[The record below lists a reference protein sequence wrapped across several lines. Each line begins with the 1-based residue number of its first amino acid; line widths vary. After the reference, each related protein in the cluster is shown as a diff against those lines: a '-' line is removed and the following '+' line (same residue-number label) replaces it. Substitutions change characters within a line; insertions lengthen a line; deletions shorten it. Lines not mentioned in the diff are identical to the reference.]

1 MLTPPLNRALERP
14 GPLAESSAKLIPPG
28 AGQRPPAP
36 PVYRPMPGTTQAK
49 PSAVLIVGQR
59 PPAPPVYRPQAPS
72 VQGKVGSGSVP
83 AAKDWPASARFGVPP
98 AIHPAVIQRN
108 GDDDNDDDFTIPR
121 AYRRPDAPTLGDW
134 IRPVVHAHQREQTRI
149 ARLGRREDRREKR
162 RTFLSVIHQRYDFH
176 DLTPATPVLDSA
188 NLPRPTQPR
197 PTQPLPSAAIPAAVP
212 VTAIAALPAPP
223 APLPVPPAA
232 LPAALPAPPA
242 GTPYQRLSNICNE
255 HFLLKHTA
263 KDKAGAV
270 ASGQY
275 YGGTVTVISRNPTNV
290 AALEAVV
297 GRRRAIVLVTGW
309 VVRNGLCSS
318 SSGPMKVAVFGP
330 APFDHLDFST

>member
-1 MLTPPLNRALERP
+1 MLTSPLNRALGRP
-14 GPLAESSAKLIPPG
+14 GPLAGSSAKPIPPG
-28 AGQRPPAP
+28 AGQRPHAP

-49 PSAVLIVGQR
+49 PSAVLIAGQR

-108 GDDDNDDDFTIPR
+108 GDDENDDDFTIPR

-149 ARLGRREDRREKR
+149 ARLGRREKR
-162 RTFLSVIHQRYDFH
+162 RVFLSVVHQRYDFH
-176 DLTPATPVLDSA
+176 DLTSATPVLDSA
-188 NLPRPTQPR
+188 NLARPALSPVVHAR
-197 PTQPLPSAAIPAAVP
+197 PLPSTAIPAAVP
-212 VTAIAALPAPP
+212 VTASAALPAT
-223 APLPVPPAA
+223 LPVPRATLPATR
-232 LPAALPAPPA
+232 AALPAPPA
-242 GTPYQRLSNICNE
+242 GTPYQRLSRICNQY
-255 HFLLKHTA
+255 FLDKHTA

-270 ASGQY
+270 ASGAQ
-275 YGGTVTVISRNPTNV
+275 YGGTVTVISRNPSNV
-290 AALEAVV
+290 AALEAVAGKAKPV
-297 GRRRAIVLVTGW
+297 VLLTGW
-309 VVRNGLCSS
+309 VVRNGKCSS

-330 APFDHLDFST
+330 RFWHLDFSK